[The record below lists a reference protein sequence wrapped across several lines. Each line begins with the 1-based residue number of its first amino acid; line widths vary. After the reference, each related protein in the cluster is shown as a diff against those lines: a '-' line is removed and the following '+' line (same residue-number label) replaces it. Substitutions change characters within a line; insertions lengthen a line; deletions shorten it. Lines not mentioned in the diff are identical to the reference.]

1 MDSEGSTRGR
11 RVCTLSYGVS
21 FFAAPRARGRTDE
34 RTGRANSTKGAS
46 ERRAHQSD
54 ATERGGA
61 RFSSTDVERDA
72 RETRETSET
81 RVDRVKKEIAGNR
94 NPPRWDVVIRRTTPS
109 CRGDSRRDRR

>member
-1 MDSEGSTRGR
+1 MYALVWGFILCG
-11 RVCTLSYGVS
+11 
-21 FFAAPRARGRTDE
+21 APRGRTDGTRE
-34 RTGRANSTKGAS
+34 FDEGRVAS
-46 ERRAHQSD
+46 ERRARQSD

>member
-1 MDSEGSTRGR
+1 MGFHS
-11 RVCTLSYGVS
+11 VCTLPYGVS

-46 ERRAHQSD
+46 ERRARQSD

-81 RVDRVKKEIAGNR
+81 RVERVKKEIAGNR